1 MSEIE
6 AVVPQAARA
15 YNAREVN
22 ERIRSLAVN
31 RKSNRGIGDCV
42 KTGIDFF
49 DKRNVPMT
57 RGTIATIVGQTNH
70 GKSPLAATIAYNV
83 KEDLK
88 RYGSQGSVI
97 VFLTEETVEKREIQM
112 WGDSRVGLRDIL
124 MGNAKM
130 IAIEENI
137 VKSNDDPIYFIGDS
151 ADIASADMDDET
163 LGTLTPHRVG
173 LTLQKLIRMGVQP
186 ELVIVDHVHDLQ
198 LERPPRDEGELY
210 ETIGRQ
216 LVALGS
222 ALKPYCPVLY
232 VCQAKKEVGSRP
244 AGPQR
249 IPEVGDIKFMSSLI
263 HKTSHCYSISYPK
276 KYMKD
281 QPVKAGNGEFKAT
294 TGLFTVSGAKLR
306 DGDSGEVCA
315 MSTLDDEGRWTGLL
329 KELKEEK
336 NDYR

>member
-1 MSEIE
+1 MTENE
-6 AVVPQAARA
+6 VGPQAARA
-15 YNAREVN
+15 YHAREVN
-22 ERIRSLAVN
+22 ERIRSLAIN
-31 RKSNRGIGDCV
+31 RRSNRGVGDCV
-42 KTGIDFF
+42 KTGIEFF

-88 RYGSQGSVI
+88 KYNSPGSVI
-97 VFLTEETVEKREIQM
+97 VFLTEETVEKRQIQM
-112 WGDSRVGLRDIL
+112 WGDSRLGLRDVL
-124 MGNAKM
+124 LGNGKM
-130 IAIEENI
+130 NIIEENI
-137 VKSNDDPIYFIGDS
+137 AKSDNDPLYFIGDS
-151 ADIASADMDDET
+151 ADIASADFDDET
-163 LGTLTPHRVG
+163 LGALTPHRVG

-198 LERPPRDEGELY
+198 LEKAPRDEAELY

-216 LVALGS
+216 LVALGA

-232 VCQAKKEVGSRP
+232 VCQAKKEVGTRP

-249 IPEVGDIKFMSSLI
+249 IPEIGDIKFMSSLI
-263 HKTSHCYSISYPK
+263 HKTSHCYSITYPK
-276 KYMKD
+276 KYANGSK
-281 QPVKAGNGEFKAT
+281 VKAGNGDFTAS
-294 TGLFTVSGAKLR
+294 TGLFLVSGAKLR

-329 KELKEEK
+329 KEMRPEAF
-336 NDYR
+336 